1 MANIILLKS
10 MFTSYYIALLLKQT
24 TEVKTL
30 SLPHVTQFQNCRL
43 AIPQTVSRRFLTAE
57 ACVRARIIP
66 FGFVT
71 QKKYCQWCRVYPGTF
86 SYPCRHPY
94 TSATYLNY
102 DHRRRYIISCIFS
115 FFIWNFCL
123 CHCQKY
129 QWSARSV
136 RRVSAYP
143 ELSGFVSE
151 FEHLF
156 VFMWSDSKPL
166 HNYTGV
172 SFLGNY
178 PSYLW

>member
-1 MANIILLKS
+1 
-10 MFTSYYIALLLKQT
+10 MFTSYYFVLLLKQT

-30 SLPHVTQFQNCRL
+30 ALPHVTHFQNCRL

-71 QKKYCQWCRVYPGTF
+71 PKKLAVVQSFSRYF
-86 SYPCRHPY
+86 SYLCCHPY
-94 TSATYLNY
+94 KRATYLNY

-115 FFIWNFCL
+115 VFVWNFCL

-129 QWSARSV
+129 QWSARLV
-136 RRVSAYP
+136 RVVSAYP

-156 VFMWSDSKPL
+156 VFTWSDSKVL
-166 HNYTGV
+166 HNYTGLN
-172 SFLGNY
+172 FLCNY